1 MGIIKVINYH
11 KILIYGHNIMN
22 TGNTTR
28 SLPIP
33 VNRALSKL
41 GRDISAARRRRRITM
56 EVLAAR
62 AGINRKTLAKI
73 EKGDPGVL
81 MAHYASVLFALGLV
95 ERLGDTG
102 DIAYDEVGRDLE
114 EEMLP
119 KRIRK
124 ARRKPMPE
132 HE

>member
-1 MGIIKVINYH
+1 
-11 KILIYGHNIMN
+11 MN
-22 TGNTTR
+22 TSHTTR

-33 VNRALSKL
+33 VNRALRKL

-132 HE
+132 RG